1 MLKYIVTRFLQ
12 FIPVILGT
20 TFLTFLLL
28 QVVPGDPIAQMM
40 KEHISPEVVER
51 VRAEMHLDDPWLQ
64 RYVRYIWDAA
74 HGDLGLSYKTRREVS
89 DMLATA
95 FPATLALTGASLL
108 VAWGI
113 GIPAGI
119 IAATRPYTAADHS
132 LTTFALLGV
141 SVPIFWLGL
150 ILQFIFGYKL
160 DLLPISG
167 FKGIEYLILP
177 AVCLGLGSAAVIS
190 RLTRSSLLEVMSAD
204 YIRTARAKGLRSRIV
219 LLRHALK
226 NSLLPVVTVMAIQ
239 VADLLSGA
247 VITESVFGIP
257 GIGRVSVGAIQRR
270 DFPLLMGSVI
280 LTVILVVVGNLVADL
295 SYSYLDPRIRYE

>member
-1 MLKYIVTRFLQ
+1 MLKYIATRFLQ
-12 FIPVILGT
+12 FIPVIIGT
-20 TFLTFLLL
+20 TFLTFVLL

-51 VRAEMHLDDPWLQ
+51 VRKEMHLDDPWLQ
-64 RYVRYIWDAA
+64 RYVRYMWDAA
-74 HGDLGLSYKTRREVS
+74 HGDLGMSYKTRRDVS

-95 FPATLALTGASLL
+95 FPATLALAGASLL
-108 VAWGI
+108 VAWSI

-119 IAATRPYTAADHS
+119 IAAMRPYTVADHG

-141 SVPIFWLGL
+141 SIPIFWLGL
-150 ILQFIFGYKL
+150 ILQLVIGYKL

-167 FKGIEYLILP
+167 FKGVEYLIMP
-177 AVCLGLGSAAVIS
+177 AFCLGLGSAAVIS

-204 YIRTARAKGLRSRIV
+204 YIRTARAKGLRDRLILV
-219 LLRHALK
+219 RHALK

-280 LTVILVVVGNLVADL
+280 MTVVLVVVGNLVADL
-295 SYSYLDPRIRYE
+295 SYAYLDPRIRYD